1 MDWENA
7 DQSLALKLF
16 KQKCEL
22 YFSVKDVKK
31 EKQVDHILLFSGEP
45 GLRFYNSWG
54 LPAEEQKDPK
64 KVWEKFET
72 QIEPKTNFR
81 VARLFLQRLKQE
93 EGESFDDFVSR
104 CKLQAQKCNFRDE
117 KEFSERVIEQTI
129 TGTCHA

>member
-1 MDWENA
+1 MKE
-7 DQSLALKLF
+7 
-16 KQKCEL
+16 
-22 YFSVKDVKK
+22 VKK
-31 EKQVDHILLFSGEP
+31 EKQVDHILLFAGEP

-54 LPAEEQKDPK
+54 LPEEDKKDPQ

-104 CKLQAQKCNFRDE
+104 CKLQAQKCNFRDDI
-117 KEFSERVIEQTI
+117 V
-129 TGTCHA
+129 